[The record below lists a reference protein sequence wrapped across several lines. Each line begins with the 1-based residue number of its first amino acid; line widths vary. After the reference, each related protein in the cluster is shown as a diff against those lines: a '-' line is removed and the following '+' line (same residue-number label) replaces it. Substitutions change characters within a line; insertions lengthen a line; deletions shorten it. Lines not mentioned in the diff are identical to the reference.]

1 MMDARNDQN
10 AQDTQDDQRVVRALR
25 EISFEIDPML
35 SVRVKAALVR
45 RAEELVSAQARR
57 RRMLT
62 GFVIALLM
70 TVSGSAAVWEAAVR
84 IASPIAPPVLAAG
97 VVIFWALPSLCAT
110 LLLLTPRS
118 LAGHSE
124 EVLAS

>member
-1 MMDARNDQN
+1 MMDA
-10 AQDTQDDQRVVRALR
+10 QDDQRVVRALR
-25 EISFEIDPML
+25 EISFEIDPGL
-35 SVRVKAALVR
+35 NARVKTALFR
-45 RAEELVSAQARR
+45 RAEELAQAQARR

-70 TVSGSAAVWEAAVR
+70 TVSGSAAVWEAVLR
-84 IASPIAPPVLAAG
+84 IAGFSRIAPPVLAAG
-97 VVIFWALPSLCAT
+97 VVLFWMLPSLCAT

-118 LAGHSE
+118 LAGHRE